1 MFNDLKIIRDPRK
14 VSLLVEQSRWEIWN
28 LLKDEGRMTAETIA
42 DKVQKN
48 VSTVYRHLKK
58 LIEAEFVQESDVQKG
73 SQNYFVKEYSAELTD
88 AFFLLSEEAENL
100 IASQKEVSLLDAQF
114 PTLLDHFN
122 YLGLVPSTKEEEK
135 RVKVLI
141 SNLSI
146 GLSTFL
152 GELMGDRNE
161 VPKEYD
167 HQFEVMRR
175 ILAMFLSQ
183 TDPEYGHQVEELRKI
198 LLKR

>member
-1 MFNDLKIIRDPRK
+1 VFKDLKIIRDPRK

-42 DKVQKN
+42 YKVQKN

-73 SQNYFVKEYSAELTD
+73 NQKYFVKEYSAELTD

-122 YLGLVPSTKEEEK
+122 YLGLVPSTKEEKK
-135 RVKVLI
+135 RMKVLI

-175 ILAMFLSQ
+175 ILAMFLTQ
-183 TDPEYGHQVEELRKI
+183 TDPEYGHQVEKLRKI